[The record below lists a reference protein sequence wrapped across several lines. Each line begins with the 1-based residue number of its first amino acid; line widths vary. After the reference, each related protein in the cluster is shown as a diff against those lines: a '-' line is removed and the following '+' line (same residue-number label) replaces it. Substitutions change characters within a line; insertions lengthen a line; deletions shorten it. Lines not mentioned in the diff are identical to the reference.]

1 VAQAP
6 PPVAI
11 PDIQKLVDQIVE
23 RFKPCRVILFG
34 SYASGMPTAD
44 SDVDL
49 LVVLAEPPGWQE
61 AYRIKSEWQSRVPV
75 RLQILFM
82 ESRQFEETRNVIGGI
97 AYPASHAGKLLYE
110 QNS

>member
-1 VAQAP
+1 MAQAT
-6 PPVAI
+6 ATM
-11 PDIQKLVDQIVE
+11 PDIQKLADQIVE

-49 LVVLAEPPGWQE
+49 LVVMANPPGWQQ
-61 AYRIKSEWQSRVPV
+61 ASRIKSEWQSQLPV

-82 ESRQFEETRNVIGGI
+82 ENRQFEETRNVIGGI
-97 AYPASHAGKLLYE
+97 AYPASHGGKLLYE
-110 QNS
+110 QKP

>member
-1 VAQAP
+1 MAQATT
-6 PPVAI
+6 PVAI

-34 SYASGMPTAD
+34 SYASGVPTAD

-49 LVVLAEPPGWQE
+49 LVVMADPPGWRE
-61 AYRIKSEWQSRVPV
+61 ASRIKSEWQAQFPA

-82 ESRQFEETRNVIGGI
+82 ESQQFEETRNVIGGI
-97 AYPASHAGKLLYE
+97 AYPAAHGGQLLYE
-110 QNS
+110 QNT

>member
-1 VAQAP
+1 MAQATA
-6 PPVAI
+6 PVAI
-11 PDIQKLVDQIVE
+11 PDIQKLAEQIVD
-23 RFKPCRVILFG
+23 RLKPCRVILFG

-49 LVVLAEPPGWQE
+49 LVVMRDPPAWRE
-61 AYRIKSEWQSRVPV
+61 AFCMKSEWQSQFPAT
-75 RLQILFM
+75 LQIHFM

-97 AYPASHAGKLLYE
+97 AYPAAHNGKLLYE

>member
-1 VAQAP
+1 MAQVTA
-6 PPVAI
+6 PVAI
-11 PDIQKLVDQIVE
+11 PDIQKLADQIVE

-34 SYASGMPTAD
+34 SYASGTPTAD

-49 LVVLAEPPGWQE
+49 LVVMADPPGWRE
-61 AYRIKSEWQSRVPV
+61 ASRIKSECQAQHPV

-82 ESRQFEETRNVIGGI
+82 ETQQFEETRNVIGGI
-97 AYPASHAGKLLYE
+97 AYPASHGGKFLYE

>member
-1 VAQAP
+1 MAQATV
-6 PPVAI
+6 PVAI
-11 PDIQKLVDQIVE
+11 PDIQKLADQIVD

-49 LVVLAEPPGWQE
+49 LVVMADPPGWRE
-61 AYRIKSEWQSRVPV
+61 ASRIRSEWQSQFPV
-75 RLQILFM
+75 RLQMLFM
-82 ESRQFEETRNVIGGI
+82 ESQQFEETRNVIGGI
-97 AYPASHAGKLLYE
+97 AYPATHGGKLLYE